1 MPEEPAPPAPHQRRP
16 RYAGKHPRRFGEK
29 YKEHAAEAFPET
41 VAKVLASGKTPA
53 GMHVAVMP
61 QEVLGVLAPGPGMR
75 GVDAT
80 LGFGGHAERI
90 LARLQ
95 PGGHLIGIDQDPLQL
110 PRTEARLRAL
120 GFGPDCFT
128 AVRSNFAGL
137 PKIVAESGPV
147 DFLLADLGCSS
158 MQIDDPERGFTFKH
172 DGPLDMRMNPA
183 RGIPASNWLRK
194 IQPDALAAI
203 LRDNADIEAAE
214 QLAAALAGRDWN
226 GTRKLADGI
235 RKALGTG
242 AEEDSAERVV
252 RLVFQAIRI
261 AVNDE
266 FGALD
271 TLLRNLPACL
281 QPSGRAAFL
290 TFHSG
295 EDRRVKKF
303 IQDGQRRGTLLAGD
317 VGPQVATADERR
329 SNPRAASAKLRW
341 LVMC

>member
-1 MPEEPAPPAPHQRRP
+1 M
-16 RYAGKHPRRFGEK
+16 
-29 YKEHAAEAFPET
+29 
-41 VAKVLASGKTPA
+41 
-53 GMHVAVMP
+53 
-61 QEVLGVLAPGPGMR
+61 
-75 GVDAT
+75 
-80 LGFGGHAERI
+80 
-90 LARLQ
+90 
-95 PGGHLIGIDQDPLQL
+95 

-183 RGIPASNWLRK
+183 RGIPAAEWLRK
-194 IQPDALAAI
+194 FQPDALAAI

-214 QLAAALAGRDWN
+214 QLAAALAGQDWH
-226 GTRKLADGI
+226 GTRKLAEGI

-271 TLLRNLPACL
+271 ALLRNLSACL
-281 QPSGRAAFL
+281 HSGRA
-290 TFHSG
+290 
-295 EDRRVKKF
+295 RRIPHLPFRRGPAREK
-303 IQDGQRRGTLLAGD
+303 IHPGGQRRGTSWPAS
-317 VGPQVATADERR
+317 GPQVATADERR

-341 LVMC
+341 LVMR